1 MNLKKNFVA
10 NGVNDTASAHKCIYR
25 QFTYK
30 CVCVFFFIDIRLPGP
45 HELVLV
51 ISYLVSSVL
60 DNAITKDFKA
70 V

>member
-1 MNLKKNFVA
+1 MTLL
-10 NGVNDTASAHKCIYR
+10 AHTNVFIDSSR
-25 QFTYK
+25 TNV
-30 CVCVFFFIDIRLPGP
+30 CVCFFFIDIRLPGP